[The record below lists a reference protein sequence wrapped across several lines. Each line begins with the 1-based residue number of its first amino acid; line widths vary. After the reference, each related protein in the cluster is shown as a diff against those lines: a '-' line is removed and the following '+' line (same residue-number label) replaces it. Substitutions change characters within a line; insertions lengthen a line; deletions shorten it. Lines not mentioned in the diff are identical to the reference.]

1 MKEVYAS
8 TAQGAA
14 VDYRDRGWSP
24 IPIKIRSKEP
34 KLPKDHPFLR
44 RKATNEEFAGFDFRH
59 NVALVTGRVSGFI
72 AVDDDDGGETLRKNG
87 WHVPATPTVKTKRGH
102 QYYFRCPDGGFPTFD
117 VVPKHLE
124 VRADR
129 AYVLAPPSIHPSGDL
144 YEWVISPDEADL
156 ADPPE
161 WLIAQ
166 AARTGD
172 RRKPIDT
179 GAVLDGVPEGARD
192 KTLFRASAKLRGA
205 DVPYTFA
212 RKLILEAAANC
223 KPPFP
228 EHLAIGKVDSAYDR
242 YEPNGSAYGPPPEE
256 APDTDGGRVNSLL
269 AGRVDLGKAISQGI
283 DPPDELEPDLL
294 LDGKIHHFFGPSE
307 SGKTILALWMIMR
320 RVEARQHVIM
330 FDAENGA
337 RTNSERLKQMGADPD
352 LIGKYLVYLPFP
364 NLTLGERGRQ
374 DFYELLDVI
383 NPALIVFDSWASFLS
398 SAGFSEN
405 DNAEIEHWDNA
416 LTKQAKRRGIA
427 SAILDH
433 VPHDVDRSRGGARKK
448 EVADVQWQ
456 VKKRQ
461 DFDRDG
467 VGEVLLIK
475 HKDREGWLPPTIKF
489 SVGGR
494 FGKLVCQRSAGT
506 VEEPDAA
513 GGLTRTEHK
522 VLDTLRD
529 EFPLTGARMAEWQR
543 ATDGRSV
550 SRASHYRAVKK
561 LVSLEVSPAYRVR
574 QVNETYFPPDKPE
587 PLGPDETSKNGID
600 KPGSGRSHE
609 VSNRSH
615 ETSGTSADGGGLTGL
630 SPLKGETMRPTA
642 DTTHRGPPPGD
653 KEQRIRELIREGMS
667 EPLAREEVLGK
678 GWVEP

>member
-1 MKEVYAS
+1 MNQVYAS
-8 TAQGAA
+8 AAQDAA
-14 VDYRDRGWSP
+14 DDYRNRGWAP
-24 IPIKIRSKEP
+24 IPVKRDSKAP
-34 KLPKDHPFLR
+34 KLPKGHPFLSR
-44 RKATNEEFAGFDFRH
+44 PASEQEFANFDFRH
-59 NVALVTGRVSGFI
+59 NVGLATGKVSRVI
-72 AVDDDDGGETLRKNG
+72 VLDDDDNGETLRENG
-87 WHVPATPTVKTKRGH
+87 WHVPATPTVKTRRGH
-102 QYYFRCPDGGFPTFD
+102 QFYFRCPDDGFPTFD

-124 VRADR
+124 VRADG
-129 AYVLAPPSIHPSGDL
+129 AYVVAPPSIHPSGDP
-144 YEWVISPDEADL
+144 YEWAISPDEAEL
-156 ADPPE
+156 ADPPQ
-161 WLIAQ
+161 WLMEQARAHGRKMQAEDVGEVIAKGSRNKVLFSIAGTLRRRGLDGAGIYAALLGINQAKCETPLDEDEVHKIAQ
-166 AARTGD
+166 SATRY
-172 RRKPIDT
+172 KPNAQT
-179 GAVLDGVPEGARD
+179 
-192 KTLFRASAKLRGA
+192 
-205 DVPYTFA
+205 Y
-212 RKLILEAAANC
+212 N
-223 KPPFP
+223 
-228 EHLAIGKVDSAYDR
+228 
-242 YEPNGSAYGPPPEE
+242 PPPADEDDKVSTN
-256 APDTDGGRVNSLL
+256 PLL
-269 AGRVDLGKAISQGI
+269 AGRVDLGKAIAQGI

-294 LDGKIHHFFGPSE
+294 LDSKIHHFFGPSE
-307 SGKTILALWMIMR
+307 SGKTILALWMIKR

-330 FDAENGA
+330 FDAENGP
-337 RTNSERLKQMGADPD
+337 RTNSERLKQMGADPN

-364 NLTLGERGRQ
+364 DLTLGERGRQ
-374 DFYELLDVI
+374 DLYELLDEI
-383 NPALIVFDSWASFLS
+383 DPALIVFDSWASFLS

-416 LTKQAKRRGIA
+416 LTKRAKQRGIA
-427 SAILDH
+427 SVILDH

-456 VKKRQ
+456 VKKTQ

-513 GGLTRTEHK
+513 GGLTRTEQK

-574 QVNETYFPPDKPE
+574 QVNETYFPPDGAE
-587 PLGPDETSKNGID
+587 PSNPDETSKNGVD
-600 KPGSGRSHE
+600 KPDSGRSHD
-609 VSNRSH
+609 VSNGSH
-615 ETSGTSADGGGLTGL
+615 ETSETPADGGGLTGL
-630 SPLKGETMRPTA
+630 SPLKGETMRPAA
-642 DTTHRGPPPGD
+642 DTTAPTGD
-653 KEQRIRELIREGMS
+653 VTPEQQRRIRKLVQQGMS
-667 EPLAREEVLGK
+667 EKLARKEVFGK

>member
-1 MKEVYAS
+1 VNQVYAS
-8 TAQGAA
+8 AAQDAA
-14 VDYRDRGWSP
+14 DDYRNRGWAP
-24 IPIKIRSKEP
+24 IPVKRRSKAP
-34 KLPKDHPFLR
+34 KLAKGHPFLSR
-44 RKATNEEFAGFDFRH
+44 PASEQEFANFDFRH
-59 NVALVTGRVSGFI
+59 NVGLATGKVSRVI
-72 AVDDDDGGETLRKNG
+72 VLDDDDDGETLRENG
-87 WHVPATPTVKTKRGH
+87 WHVPVTPTVKTRRGY
-102 QYYFRCPDGGFPTFD
+102 QYYLRCPDDGFPTFD

-124 VRADR
+124 VRADG
-129 AYVLAPPSIHPSGDL
+129 AYVVAPPSIHPSGDR
-144 YEWVISPDEADL
+144 YEWAISPDEAEL
-156 ADPPE
+156 ADPPQ
-161 WLIAQ
+161 WLMEQARAHGRRMQAEDVGEVIAEGSRNKVLFSIAGTLRRRGLDGAGIYAALVGINQAKCETPLDEDEVHKIAQ
-166 AARTGD
+166 
-172 RRKPIDT
+172 
-179 GAVLDGVPEGARD
+179 
-192 KTLFRASAKLRGA
+192 SA
-205 DVPYTFA
+205 T
-212 RKLILEAAANC
+212 
-223 KPPFP
+223 
-228 EHLAIGKVDSAYDR
+228 R
-242 YEPNGSAYGPPPEE
+242 YKPNGQTYNTPPADEE
-256 APDTDGGRVNSLL
+256 DKVSINPLL
-269 AGRVDLGKAISQGI
+269 AGRVDLGKAIAQGI

-307 SGKTILALWMIMR
+307 SGKTILALWMIKS
-320 RVEARQHVIM
+320 RVEAREHVIM

-364 NLTLGERGRQ
+364 DLTLGERGRQ
-374 DFYELLDVI
+374 DFYELLDEIDPV
-383 NPALIVFDSWASFLS
+383 LIVFDSWASFLS

-416 LTKQAKRRGIA
+416 LTKRAKQRGIA
-427 SAILDH
+427 SVILDH

-456 VKKRQ
+456 VKKTQ

-494 FGKLVCQRSAGT
+494 FGKLVCHRSAGT

-574 QVNETYFPPDKPE
+574 QVNETYFPPDSTE
-587 PLGPDETSKNGID
+587 PPYPDETSKNGVD
-600 KPGSGRSHE
+600 KPDSGRSHE

-615 ETSGTSADGGGLTGL
+615 ETSETPADGGGLTGL
-630 SPLKGETMRPTA
+630 SPLKGETMRPAA
-642 DTTHRGPPPGD
+642 DTNAPTGD
-653 KEQRIRELIREGMS
+653 VTPEHQRRIRKLVQQGMS
-667 EPLAREEVLGK
+667 EKLAREEVFGK
-678 GWVEP
+678 GWAEP

>member
-1 MKEVYAS
+1 MNQVYANDVE
-8 TAQGAA
+8 GAA
-14 VDYRDRGWSP
+14 AEYRERGWSP
-24 IPIKIRSKEP
+24 IPLKIRSKAP
-34 KLPKDHPFLR
+34 KLPKDHKFLSR
-44 RKATNEEFAGFDFRH
+44 RATDEEFASFDFRH
-59 NVALVTGRVSGFI
+59 NVGIVAGKVSRVI
-72 AVDDDDGGETLRKNG
+72 VLDDDDGGETLRKNG
-87 WHVPATPTVKTKRGH
+87 WHTPATITVKTSRGY
-102 QYYFRCPDGGFPTFD
+102 QYYFRCPEEGFPTFD
-117 VVPKHLE
+117 VADKLE
-124 VRADR
+124 VRGDGS
-129 AYVLAPPSIHPSGDL
+129 YVVAPPSVHPSGSV
-144 YEWVISPDEADL
+144 YEWVISPDEAEL
-156 ADPPE
+156 ADPPQ
-161 WLIAQ
+161 WLREQARLHGRTMQVEDVGEVIANGSRNKVLFSIAGTLRRRGLDEAGIYAALLGINQ
-166 AARTGD
+166 AKCETPLAENEVHKLAQSATRY
-172 RRKPIDT
+172 KPNSQT
-179 GAVLDGVPEGARD
+179 YNTYNPPPLDED
-192 KTLFRASAKLRGA
+192 
-205 DVPYTFA
+205 
-212 RKLILEAAANC
+212 
-223 KPPFP
+223 
-228 EHLAIGKVDSAYDR
+228 H
-242 YEPNGSAYGPPPEE
+242 NGSAN
-256 APDTDGGRVNSLL
+256 ALL
-269 AGRVDLGKAISQGI
+269 AGRVDLGQAIAQGI
-283 DPPDELEPDLL
+283 DPPDELEQDLL

-307 SGKTILALWMIMR
+307 SGKTILALWMIKR

-364 NLTLGERGRQ
+364 DLTLGERGRQ
-374 DFYELLDVI
+374 DFYKLLDEI
-383 NPALIVFDSWASFLS
+383 DPALIVFDSWASFLS

-427 SAILDH
+427 SVILDH

-456 VKKRQ
+456 VKKTQ

-506 VEEPDAA
+506 VEEPNAA

-574 QVNETYFPPDKPE
+574 QVNETYFPPDDTE
-587 PLGPDETSKNGID
+587 PPKPDETSKNGVD
-600 KPGSGRSHE
+600 KPDSGRSHE
-609 VSNRSH
+609 ISNRSH
-615 ETSGTSADGGGLTGL
+615 ETCETPADGGGLTGL

-642 DTTHRGPPPGD
+642 DTTHKDPPLGD
-653 KEQRIRELIREGMS
+653 KEQRIHKLIREGMS
-667 EPLAREEVLGK
+667 ERMAREEVRGK
-678 GWVEP
+678 GRVAP

>member
-1 MKEVYAS
+1 MTVYAS
-8 TAQGAA
+8 AVQDAA

-24 IPIKIRSKEP
+24 IPIKLRSKAP
-34 KLPKDHPFLR
+34 KLPKGHPFLSR
-44 RKATNEEFAGFDFRH
+44 PASDQEFANFDFRH
-59 NVALVTGRVSGFI
+59 NVGIATGKVSRLI
-72 AVDDDDGGETLRKNG
+72 VLDDDDNGETLKKNG
-87 WHVPATPTVKTKRGH
+87 WHVPATPTAKTQRGY
-102 QYYFRCPDGGFPTFD
+102 QYYLRYPQEGFPTFD
-117 VVPKHLE
+117 VAGKLE
-124 VRADR
+124 VRGDGS
-129 AYVLAPPSIHPSGDL
+129 YVVAPPSTHPSGAV

-156 ADPPE
+156 AHPPE

-172 RRKPIDT
+172 RRKPINT
-179 GAVLDGVPEGARD
+179 GAVLDGVPEGERD

-212 RKLILEAAANC
+212 RKLIVEAAANC

-242 YEPNGSAYGPPPEE
+242 YEPNGSAYDPRPEE
-256 APDTDGGRVNSLL
+256 APDTDGARVNCLL

-294 LDGKIHHFFGPSE
+294 LDGKIHHLFGPSE
-307 SGKTILALWMIMR
+307 SGKTILALWMIKR
-320 RVEARQHVIM
+320 RVEAHQHVIM
-330 FDAENGA
+330 FDAENGP

-364 NLTLGERGRQ
+364 DLTLGERGRQ
-374 DFYELLDVI
+374 DFYELLDEI
-383 NPALIVFDSWASFLS
+383 DPALIVFDSWASFLS

-416 LTKQAKRRGIA
+416 LTKRAKQRGIA
-427 SAILDH
+427 SVILDH

-456 VKKRQ
+456 VKKTQ

-475 HKDREGWLPPTIKF
+475 HKDREGWLPPSIKF

-494 FGKLVCQRSAGT
+494 FGKLVCHRSAGT

-561 LVSLEVSPAYRVR
+561 LISLEVPPAFRVR
-574 QVNETYFPPDKPE
+574 QVNETYFPPDGTE
-587 PLGPDETSKNGID
+587 PPTPDETLKNGLD
-600 KPGSGRSHE
+600 KPDSGRSHD
-609 VSNRSH
+609 VSNGSH
-615 ETSGTSADGGGLTGL
+615 ETSETPADGGGLTGL
-630 SPLKGETMRPTA
+630 SPLKGETMRPAA
-642 DTTHRGPPPGD
+642 DTSVPTGD
-653 KEQRIRELIREGMS
+653 ITPEQQRRIRKLVQQGMS
-667 EPLAREEVLGK
+667 EKLACEEVFGK
-678 GWVEP
+678 G